1 MKSNSGKII
10 SSIKNNES
18 KLALEFPPATVAIP
32 YAAFSYVINL
42 NNFFYLYIV
51 QYIIYVDMKK
61 IINILFAGKLN
72 ISGQIATKRIRQT
85 ILIAN

>member
-42 NNFFYLYIV
+42 NNFFLPLYCTIH
-51 QYIIYVDMKK
+51 
-61 IINILFAGKLN
+61 NICRYEEN
-72 ISGQIATKRIRQT
+72 H
-85 ILIAN
+85 